1 MTAAATPA
9 VTGPAVTGATRG
21 AGALGRRVVGALL
34 ALATLAVAAGCT
46 ALPGGAPSGP
56 SYQVSADFTEVLD
69 LVPQA
74 AVKVNDVTVG
84 SVDKISL
91 SGWNARV
98 RMRIDRDVQ
107 LPANATA
114 MIRQSSLLG
123 EKFVELAAPTGEQA
137 TGRLVND
144 AVIPVSRTSRTA
156 EVEEVLGALGLLL
169 NGGGL
174 AQIKTINE
182 ELTDA
187 LSGREATVKD
197 LLGQLDTF
205 LAGLDTQRAD
215 ITKAIT
221 ALDGFSAQLA
231 QQRATIGAAVDA
243 LDPGLTVLAQQRQQL
258 TTALTSLG
266 KLSTVGT
273 QVVNDSRDATLASLK
288 ALQPILT
295 QLVRAGDD
303 LPKALGFLLTYPF
316 PPNVTGAISGDFVN
330 LHATIDLDGAS
341 ILSNLLTT
349 GPPSTSTP
357 GGSTSPGAANPPAT
371 SLLPGLPGLLGSPGQ
386 STPTPSPSGSPG
398 TPSGGGKCGLLGIL
412 LGCG

>member
-1 MTAAATPA
+1 MTAPTATAAR
-9 VTGPAVTGATRG
+9 TGPARRRL
-21 AGALGRRVVGALL
+21 AGALIAVCALT
-34 ALATLAVAAGCT
+34 AAAGCT

-84 SVDKISL
+84 SVVKISL
-91 SGWNARV
+91 SGWDARV

-123 EKFVELAAPTGEQA
+123 EKFVELAAPTGEQP
-137 TGRLVND
+137 TGRL
-144 AVIPVSRTSRTA
+144 AGGALIPVSRTSRTA

-174 AQIKTINE
+174 AQVKTINE
-182 ELTDA
+182 ELTNA

-197 LLGQLDTF
+197 LLNQLDTF
-205 LAGLDTQRAD
+205 LAGLDAQRTN

-221 ALDGFSAQLA
+221 ALDSFSDQLA
-231 QQRATIGAAVDA
+231 KQKQTIGAAVDA

-266 KLSTVGT
+266 KLSDVGT
-273 QVVNDSRDATLASLK
+273 RVVNESRDDTLASLK

-303 LPKALGFLLTYPF
+303 LPKALNFLLTYPF

-330 LHATIDLDGAS
+330 LHATVDLDGAS
-341 ILSNLLTT
+341 ILSNLLTVGPSDT
-349 GPPSTSTP
+349 GTSGTP
-357 GGSTSPGAANPPAT
+357 TGSGATSQHGN
-371 SLLPGLPGLLGSPGQ
+371 SLLPNLPGLTGPSGSP
-386 STPTPSPSGSPG
+386 TPTPSPSTPG
-398 TPSGGGKCGLLGIL
+398 APTGGGKCGLLGIL
-412 LGCG
+412 LGCGS

>member
-1 MTAAATPA
+1 
-9 VTGPAVTGATRG
+9 
-21 AGALGRRVVGALL
+21 
-34 ALATLAVAAGCT
+34 
-46 ALPGGAPSGP
+46 
-56 SYQVSADFTEVLD
+56 
-69 LVPQA
+69 
-74 AVKVNDVTVG
+74 
-84 SVDKISL
+84 
-91 SGWNARV
+91 
-98 RMRIDRDVQ
+98 

-123 EKFVELAAPTGEQA
+123 EKFVELAAPTGQQA
-137 TGRLVND
+137 TGRLTD
-144 AVIPVSRTSRTA
+144 GAVIPVSRTSRTA

-197 LLGQLDTF
+197 LLKQLDTF
-205 LAGLDTQRAD
+205 LAGLDSERTN

-221 ALDGFSAQLA
+221 ALDSFSAHLA
-231 QQRATIGAAVDA
+231 KQTQTIGAAVDA

-273 QVVNDSRDATLASLK
+273 RVVNESRDDTLASLK

-303 LPKALGFLLTYPF
+303 LPKALNFLLTYPF

-330 LHATIDLDGAS
+330 LHATVDLDGAS
-341 ILSNLLTT
+341 ILSNLLTV
-349 GPPSTSTP
+349 GPSDTSDSGTPSQAGTKN
-357 GGSTSPGAANPPAT
+357 GASG
-371 SLLPGLPGLLGSPGQ
+371 SLLPNLPGLTGPSGASP
-386 STPTPSPSGSPG
+386 TPTPSSSGSPG
-398 TPSGGGKCGLLGIL
+398 APSGGGRCGLLGIL

>member
-1 MTAAATPA
+1 
-9 VTGPAVTGATRG
+9 
-21 AGALGRRVVGALL
+21 
-34 ALATLAVAAGCT
+34 
-46 ALPGGAPSGP
+46 
-56 SYQVSADFTEVLD
+56 
-69 LVPQA
+69 
-74 AVKVNDVTVG
+74 
-84 SVDKISL
+84 
-91 SGWNARV
+91 
-98 RMRIDRDVQ
+98 
-107 LPANATA
+107 

-137 TGRLVND
+137 TGRLTNG

-182 ELTDA
+182 ELSGA
-187 LSGREATVKD
+187 LSGREATIKD
-197 LLGQLDTF
+197 LLKQLDEF
-205 LAGLDTQRAD
+205 LAGLDSERTN
-215 ITKAIT
+215 ITRAIT
-221 ALDGFSAQLA
+221 ALDSFSAHLA
-231 QQRATIGAAVDA
+231 RQTQTIGAAVDA

-273 QVVNDSRDATLASLK
+273 RVVNESRDATLASLK

-303 LPKALGFLLTYPF
+303 LPKALNFLLTYPF

-330 LHATIDLDGAS
+330 LHATVDLDGAT
-341 ILSNLLTT
+341 ILSNLLTV
-349 GPPSTSTP
+349 GPSET
-357 GGSTSPGAANPPAT
+357 GGSGASSQAGTKNPASH
-371 SLLPGLPGLLGSPGQ
+371 SLLPNLPGLTGPAGSSP
-386 STPTPSPSGSPG
+386 TPAPSPSGSPG
-398 TPSGGGKCGLLGIL
+398 APSGGGKCGLLGIL

>member
-1 MTAAATPA
+1 MTPTAATPDRSA
-9 VTGPAVTGATRG
+9 
-21 AGALGRRVVGALL
+21 RRRLAGALL
-34 ALATLAVAAGCT
+34 AACTLAATAGCT

-84 SVDKISL
+84 SVVKISL
-91 SGWNARV
+91 SGWDARV
-98 RMRIDRDVQ
+98 RMKIGRDVQ

-137 TGRLVND
+137 TGRLTNG

-182 ELTDA
+182 ELSGA
-187 LSGREATVKD
+187 LSGREATIKD
-197 LLGQLDTF
+197 LLKQLDEF
-205 LAGLDTQRAD
+205 LAGLDSERTN
-215 ITKAIT
+215 ITRAIT
-221 ALDGFSAQLA
+221 ALDSFSAHLA
-231 QQRATIGAAVDA
+231 RQTQTIGAAVDA

-273 QVVNDSRDATLASLK
+273 RVVNESRDDTLASLK

-303 LPKALGFLLTYPF
+303 LPKALNFLLTYPF

-330 LHATIDLDGAS
+330 LHATVDLDGAT
-341 ILSNLLTT
+341 ILSNLLTV
-349 GPPSTSTP
+349 GPSDA
-357 GGSTSPGAANPPAT
+357 GGSGASSQAGTKNGSSH
-371 SLLPGLPGLLGSPGQ
+371 SLLPDLPGLTGPSGPSGS
-386 STPTPSPSGSPG
+386 SPTPAPSSSGSPG
-398 TPSGGGKCGLLGIL
+398 APSGGGKCGLLGIL

>member
-1 MTAAATPA
+1 MTPTAATP
-9 VTGPAVTGATRG
+9 GRSTR
-21 AGALGRRVVGALL
+21 RRLAGALL
-34 ALATLAVAAGCT
+34 AACTLAATAGCT

-84 SVDKISL
+84 SVVKISL
-91 SGWNARV
+91 SGWDARV
-98 RMRIDRDVQ
+98 RMKIDRDVQ

-123 EKFVELAAPTGEQA
+123 EKFVELAAPTGQQA
-137 TGRLVND
+137 TGRLTD
-144 AVIPVSRTSRTA
+144 GAVIPVSRTSRTA

-182 ELTDA
+182 ELTGA

-197 LLGQLDTF
+197 LLKQLEEF
-205 LAGLDTQRAD
+205 LAGLDSERTS
-215 ITKAIT
+215 ITRAIT
-221 ALDGFSAQLA
+221 ALDSFSAHLA
-231 QQRATIGAAVDA
+231 RQTQTIGAAVDA

-266 KLSTVGT
+266 RLSTVGT
-273 QVVNDSRDATLASLK
+273 RVVNESRDGTLDSLK

-303 LPKALGFLLTYPF
+303 LPKALNFLLAYPF

-330 LHATIDLDGAS
+330 LHATVDLDGAT
-341 ILSNLLTT
+341 ILSNLLTAPPPGTGGSGASPRAGTKNPASHSLLPSLPGLT
-349 GPPSTSTP
+349 GPSGSSPTPAPSS
-357 GGSTSPGAANPPAT
+357 GGSPGAP
-371 SLLPGLPGLLGSPGQ
+371 
-386 STPTPSPSGSPG
+386 
-398 TPSGGGKCGLLGIL
+398 GGGTCGLLGIL